1 MKVQVLSI
9 QSAIAPNTHEVVLS
23 VGTDTQKFICTTEV
37 NRVGEHLLQTTCGDS
52 LRGSSASRTFS
63 EVFKFNQR
71 VAMNVTNLVVK
82 CYNREIVNLPAD
94 VGVFVTPET
103 ALSKQKPFENNSLA
117 YTESQQTTAVDG
129 ETRQRARS
137 IFEQLPE
144 SVLDEAVRFL
154 ESLYV
159 KGDRVE

>member
-9 QSAIAPNTHEVVLS
+9 QSAIAPNAHEVVLS
-23 VGTDTQKFICTTEV
+23 VGTDTQKFIFTTEV
-37 NRVGEHLLQTTCGDS
+37 NRVGEHLLQTTRGD
-52 LRGSSASRTFS
+52 RTFS
-63 EVFKFNQR
+63 EVFRFNQR

-82 CYNREIVNLPAD
+82 CYNRETVNLPAD
-94 VGVFVTPET
+94 VGVLVTPEI

-117 YTESQQTTAVDG
+117 DTESQETTAVDG

-137 IFEQLPE
+137 ILEQLPE
-144 SVLDEAVRFL
+144 AVLDEAVKFL

-159 KGDRVE
+159 KGDRLQ